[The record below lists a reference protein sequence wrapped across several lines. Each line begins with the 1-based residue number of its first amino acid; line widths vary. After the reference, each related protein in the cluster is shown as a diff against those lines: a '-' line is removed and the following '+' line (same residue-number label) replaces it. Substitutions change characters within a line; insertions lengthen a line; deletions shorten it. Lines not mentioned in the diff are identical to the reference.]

1 MSEGSG
7 SWRTAKIL
15 VLEADDKAR
24 KPPDSRKNHH
34 PPRGSPLRS
43 LPALTSSAADTP
55 QVSCWGRNTAH
66 SWLGVGRVP
75 VRTCT
80 GPDSPPYQQHAMRE
94 AARYVD
100 AERRHGQSQSIIHNS
115 SGHNISTSHQPHV
128 LQGDKGSQKAPAHA
142 AG

>member
-100 AERRHGQSQSIIHNS
+100 ARRVCGR
-115 SGHNISTSHQPHV
+115 QP
-128 LQGDKGSQKAPAHA
+128 QKT
-142 AG
+142 GRTWD